1 MQFYLPSNREK
12 IWRSVREIVI
22 WFIVFSFLFFFF
34 FFLSTMALI
43 CVMSSYS
50 YSNIFPAAAFW
61 IVQKCPNLRLNSR
74 RIEATFVWASDLSR
88 WCVHRRLK
96 YARYSNI
103 RKYLSSVTYLP
114 TYHSSHACAH
124 IYLEFPHSVTSR
136 EPQGTLALH
145 FAAPGNYTKVRD
157 SGTFWGV

>member
-1 MQFYLPSNREK
+1 
-12 IWRSVREIVI
+12 
-22 WFIVFSFLFFFF
+22 
-34 FFLSTMALI
+34 MALI

-50 YSNIFPAAAFW
+50 YFNIFPASAFW

-103 RKYLSSVTYLP
+103 SLIFKLGHVSITYLP
-114 TYHSSHACAH
+114 FESRLCAH
-124 IYLEFPHSVTSR
+124 LFRVPPLRNVRGTS
-136 EPQGTLALH
+136 GHIIVAYIH
-145 FAAPGNYTKVRD
+145 FAAPGNCTKVRD
-157 SGTFWGV
+157 SGTNVWQFEEIIACNNFAWNILTVHYLVLVFWRV